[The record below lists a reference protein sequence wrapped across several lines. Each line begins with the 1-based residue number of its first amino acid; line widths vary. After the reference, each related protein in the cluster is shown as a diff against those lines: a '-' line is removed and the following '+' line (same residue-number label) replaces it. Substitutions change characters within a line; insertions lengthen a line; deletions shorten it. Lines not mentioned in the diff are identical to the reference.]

1 MLTKGTEKG
10 REREVK
16 RALNIKT
23 ITFYFFCHFHY
34 ELNVRGNPWRTGYRG
49 WFQGGVV
56 HFIVSFLK

>member
-49 WFQGGVV
+49 GSREELCILQFP
-56 HFIVSFLK
+56 F